1 MNVNQL
7 IESLQKYD
15 GETLVLVDGYE
26 GGFDTPSE
34 IKPLDV
40 VGPNPH
46 APWWD
51 GRYEKS
57 KDASLNK
64 VIGVYIPRVS

>member
-1 MNVNQL
+1 MKIREL
-7 IESLQKYD
+7 IENLKQYD

-34 IKPLDV
+34 IKTLAV

-57 KDASLNK
+57 KDTDPNK

>member
-1 MNVNQL
+1 
-7 IESLQKYD
+7 
-15 GETLVLVDGYE
+15 VDGYE

-34 IKPLDV
+34 IKTLAV

-57 KDASLNK
+57 KDTDPNK

>member
-7 IESLQKYD
+7 IESLQKYS

-34 IKPLDV
+34 IKTLDV
-40 VGPNPH
+40 AGPNPH

-51 GRYEKS
+51 GRYERA
-57 KDASLNK
+57 KDGDVK
-64 VIGVYIPRVS
+64 VTGVYIPRVS

>member
-1 MNVNQL
+1 
-7 IESLQKYD
+7 
-15 GETLVLVDGYE
+15 VDGYE

-34 IKPLDV
+34 IKTLDV

-51 GRYEKS
+51 GSYEAA
-57 KDASLNK
+57 KDGDVK
-64 VIGVYIPRVS
+64 ITGVYIPRVS